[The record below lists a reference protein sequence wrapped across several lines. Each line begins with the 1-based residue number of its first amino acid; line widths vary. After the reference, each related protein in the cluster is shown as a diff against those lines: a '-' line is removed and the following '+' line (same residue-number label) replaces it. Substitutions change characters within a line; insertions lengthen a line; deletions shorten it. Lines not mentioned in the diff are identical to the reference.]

1 MAPIAAGSR
10 RPGSDYWMS
19 RWLTL
24 PKSRLASAP
33 NPVYREY
40 VIDGTPSEVLLQL
53 SFLEILRCLL
63 VQR

>member
-1 MAPIAAGSR
+1 
-10 RPGSDYWMS
+10 MS